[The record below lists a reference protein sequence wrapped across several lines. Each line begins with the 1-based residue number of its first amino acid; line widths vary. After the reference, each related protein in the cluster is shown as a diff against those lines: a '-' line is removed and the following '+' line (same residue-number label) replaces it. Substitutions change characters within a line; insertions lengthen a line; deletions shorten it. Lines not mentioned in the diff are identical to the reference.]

1 MDKQTTAD
9 GLRALAD
16 FLDSCTGPA
25 AVLNRNQVNLNF
37 FDLGGFN
44 TEEARVLASV
54 AKQMRTFD
62 KSYSDSLMTLKKDF
76 GLVSAHVVAMREAV
90 CKRVVVGT
98 EEVPEQIIPAKEAQV
113 IPAHTI
119 EKVEWDC
126 TPSLLSPEFA
136 SLESE
141 SA

>member
-1 MDKQTTAD
+1 MEQTTAD

-25 AVLNRNQVNLNF
+25 AVLNRNQITLNF
-37 FDLGGFN
+37 FDLGVFGG
-44 TEEARVLASV
+44 EEARVLASV
-54 AKQMRTFD
+54 AKQMRSFD

-76 GLVSAHVVAMREAV
+76 GLVSAHVVAMRESV

-98 EEVPEQIIPAKEAQV
+98 EEVPEQV
-113 IPAHTI
+113 IPATEAKVI
-119 EKVEWDC
+119 PAYTREMVEWDC

-136 SLESE
+136 ALKSE
-141 SA
+141 GA